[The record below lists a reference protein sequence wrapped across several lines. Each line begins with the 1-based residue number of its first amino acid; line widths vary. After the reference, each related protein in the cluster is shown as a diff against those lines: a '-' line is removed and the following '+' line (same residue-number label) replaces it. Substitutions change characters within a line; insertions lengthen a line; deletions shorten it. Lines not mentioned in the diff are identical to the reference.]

1 MNTFLIYLIIGIV
14 TGALYSIAAAGLV
27 LTYATSRIFNVA
39 HGAIGM
45 VMAYLMYTLWVQH
58 GLPKWVALAIV
69 VLVVA
74 PAIGV
79 LLDWAVMRW
88 LERASVAQRLVV
100 TLTLLVL
107 CLGLASFI
115 WGRGQNV
122 SQVMPSIFSASTFSP
137 ISGLNVSYDQLA
149 DVIVA
154 AVVAFGLWLLL
165 KRTRIGTMMRGVVD
179 DRDLTQLHGLN
190 PRLVTSLSWAIGI
203 ALAALAAILLA
214 PGVSMD
220 INTLSLLVVSAYGAA
235 IVGGLTSLPWAFVGA
250 MILGIGQS
258 FMVGYLPPTSLF
270 QNVTDAAPFILLFVV
285 LLLRRPSYGEQ
296 ERIQSFRE
304 PQPPRIW
311 TMLGMTVAGVVLVIL
326 VVPHM
331 SAVYQ
336 LVVGNGIIY
345 AGILLSLILVT
356 GMAGQVSLAQFSFL
370 GFGDVLLS
378 HLSTGAHLPYWAA
391 LIVATVSTALLGA
404 IVGLPA
410 LRLRGLYLALSTLA
424 FALLMDNVF
433 FANSSVFPQQGSGI
447 PVPPPSIFG
456 LTARSYTSVS
466 AVCAALV
473 GLCAMLVQVIR
484 KRPFG
489 RALTALRDAPSAAS
503 ALGLN
508 VVRTRLIVLAVASGM
523 AGLMGCLYGSLYQQ
537 ALSSQFV
544 YLNSLIALLIL
555 SIYGVTSVTG
565 AFIGAAFYSLFY
577 LMIPQWITDQNVV
590 SAIQP
595 LGIGLAVFALAQHP
609 EGAIAQNRAAIARWR
624 AKRAAQAVV
633 VPAAGVPAAAGAG
646 PAAGTATQAGAV
658 VGGSD
663 GKAGA

>member
-1 MNTFLIYLIIGIV
+1 MDTFLIYLVIGIV

-27 LTYATSRIFNVA
+27 LTYATSRVFNVA

-45 VMAYLMYTLWVQH
+45 IMAYLMYELWVSQ
-58 GLPKWVALAIV
+58 GLPEWLALV
-69 VLVVA
+69 VCVLVVA

-100 TLTLLVL
+100 TLTILVL
-107 CLGLASFI
+107 CQGLASLI
-115 WGRGQNV
+115 WGRGENV
-122 SQVMPSIFSASTFSP
+122 TEVMPSIFSSSSFSP
-137 ISGLNVSYDQLA
+137 ISGLNVTVDQLA

-165 KRTRIGTMMRGVVD
+165 KKTRIGTMMRGVVD
-179 DRDLTQLHGLN
+179 DRDLTQLYGIN
-190 PRLVTSLSWAIGI
+190 PRMVTSLSWAVGT

-250 MILGIGQS
+250 MILGIGSS
-258 FMVGYLPPTSLF
+258 FMVGYLPPTNLF

-285 LLLRRPSYGEQ
+285 LSLRRASYGEQ

-304 PQPPRIW
+304 PRPPRLR
-311 TMLGMTVAGVVLVIL
+311 TMAAMVVIGVVLVIL
-326 VVPHM
+326 VVPHF
-331 SAVYQ
+331 STVYQ

-345 AGILLSLILVT
+345 VGILLSLILVT

-370 GFGDVLLS
+370 GFGDVILS
-378 HLSTGAHLPYWAA
+378 HLTSGAHLPYWAA
-391 LIVATVSTALLGA
+391 LIVATVSTGLLGA
-404 IVGLPA
+404 IVALPA

-433 FANSSVFPQQGSGI
+433 FASSAIFPQQGSGI
-447 PVPPPSIFG
+447 PVPPPNIFG
-456 LTARSYTSVS
+456 LNARSYTSVS
-466 AVCAALV
+466 AVALVAV
-473 GLCAMLVQVIR
+473 GLCAMGILWIR
-484 KRPFG
+484 QRPFG
-489 RALTALRDAPSAAS
+489 RQLAALRDAPAAGS

-508 VVRTRLIVLAVASGM
+508 VVRTKLIVLAVGSGM
-523 AGLMGCLYGSLYQQ
+523 AGLMGCLYGGLFQQ

-544 YLNSLIALLIL
+544 YMNSLVALLIL
-555 SIYGVTSVTG
+555 SIYGVTSISG
-565 AFIGAAFYSLFY
+565 AFVGGLFYSVFY
-577 LMIPQWITDQNVV
+577 LMIPNWITDQNIV

-609 EGAIAQNRAAIARWR
+609 EGSMAQNRDAYRRWK
-624 AKRAAQAVV
+624 AKRAARAVT
-633 VPAAGVPAAAGAG
+633 VPGDAGLAAVGAGVGRTDREG
-646 PAAGTATQAGAV
+646 ERR
-658 VGGSD
+658 
-663 GKAGA
+663 

>member
-1 MNTFLIYLIIGIV
+1 MDTFLIYLIIGIV

-27 LTYATSRIFNVA
+27 LTYATSRVFNVA

-45 VMAYLMYTLWVQH
+45 VMAYLMYTLWVQQ
-58 GLPKWVALAIV
+58 GLPEWLALVIC

-74 PAIGV
+74 PAVGIF
-79 LLDWAVMRW
+79 LDWAVMRW

-100 TLTLLVL
+100 TLTLLIL
-107 CLGLASFI
+107 CQGLASLI
-115 WGRGQNV
+115 WGRGENITE
-122 SQVMPSIFSASTFSP
+122 VMPSIFSSATFSP
-137 ISGLNVSYDQLA
+137 ISGLNVTYDQLA

-179 DRDLTQLHGLN
+179 DRELTQLYGLS
-190 PRLVTSLSWAIGI
+190 PRMVTSLSWAIGT

-220 INTLSLLVVSAYGAA
+220 ITTLSLLVVSAYGAA

-250 MILGIGQS
+250 MILGIGSS
-258 FMVGYLPPTSLF
+258 FMVGYLPPTNLF

-285 LLLRRPSYGEQ
+285 LSLRRQRYGEQ

-304 PQPPRIW
+304 PRPPQLWKMIA
-311 TMLGMTVAGVVLVIL
+311 MIVAGVVLVIVAL
-326 VVPHM
+326 PHI
-331 SAVYQ
+331 SSVYQ

-378 HLSTGAHLPYWAA
+378 HLTTGAHLPYWAA
-391 LIVATVSTALLGA
+391 LIVATVSTGLLGA
-404 IVGLPA
+404 IVALPA

-433 FANSSVFPQQGSGI
+433 FASSAIFPQQGAGI
-447 PVPPPSIFG
+447 PDPPPSIFG
-456 LTARSYTSVS
+456 LTARSYTSVA
-466 AVCAALV
+466 AVAVVFV
-473 GLCAMLVQVIR
+473 GLCAVGILVLRQR
-484 KRPFG
+484 HFG
-489 RALTALRDAPSAAS
+489 RALAALRDAPAAAS

-508 VVRTRLIVLAVASGM
+508 VVRTKLIVLALASGM
-523 AGLMGCLYGSLYQQ
+523 AGLMGCLYGSLFQQ

-544 YLNSLIALLIL
+544 YLNSLTALLIL
-555 SIYGVTSVTG
+555 SIYGVTSVSG
-565 AFIGAAFYSLFY
+565 AFVGAGFFSIFY
-577 LMIPQWITDQNVV
+577 LMIPNWITNQNIV

-609 EGAIAQNRAAIARWR
+609 EGAIAQNRDSFARWR
-624 AKRAAQAVV
+624 GRRAVRAVTV
-633 VPAAGVPAAAGAG
+633 VADAGLAAVPEASAAIGVAERK
-646 PAAGTATQAGAV
+646 
-658 VGGSD
+658 GG
-663 GKAGA
+663 G

>member
-1 MNTFLIYLIIGIV
+1 MDTFLVYLIIGIV

-27 LTYATSRIFNVA
+27 LTYATSRVFNVA

-45 VMAYLMYTLWVQH
+45 VMAYLMYTLWVQQ
-58 GLPKWVALAIV
+58 GLPEWLALVIC

-74 PAIGV
+74 PAVGV

-100 TLTLLVL
+100 TLTLLIL
-107 CLGLASFI
+107 CQGLASLI
-115 WGRGQNV
+115 WGRGENITE
-122 SQVMPSIFSASTFSP
+122 VMPSIFSSSTFSP
-137 ISGLNVSYDQLA
+137 ISGLNVTYDQLA

-154 AVVAFGLWLLL
+154 AVVAGGLWLLL

-179 DRDLTQLHGLN
+179 DRDLTQLNGLN
-190 PRLVTSLSWAIGI
+190 PRMVTSLSWAIGT

-220 INTLSLLVVSAYGAA
+220 ITTLSLLVVSAYGAA

-250 MILGIGQS
+250 MILGIGSS
-258 FMVGYLPPTSLF
+258 FMVGYLPPTNLF
-270 QNVTDAAPFILLFVV
+270 QNVTDAAPFILLFIV
-285 LLLRRPSYGEQ
+285 LSLRRPRYGEQ
-296 ERIQSFRE
+296 ERIASFRE
-304 PQPPRIW
+304 PRPPRLWKMIA
-311 TMLGMTVAGVVLVIL
+311 LIVAGVVLVIL
-326 VVPHM
+326 AVPHL
-331 SAVYQ
+331 SGVYQ

-378 HLSTGAHLPYWAA
+378 HLTTGAHLPYWAA
-391 LIVATVSTALLGA
+391 LIVATVSTGLLGA
-404 IVGLPA
+404 IVALPA

-433 FANSSVFPQQGSGI
+433 FASSAIFPQQGAGI
-447 PVPPPSIFG
+447 PDPPPSIFG
-456 LTARSYTSVS
+456 LTARSYTSVA
-466 AVCAALV
+466 AVAVVFV
-473 GLCAMLVQVIR
+473 GLCAVGILVLRQR
-484 KRPFG
+484 HFG
-489 RALTALRDAPSAAS
+489 RALAALRDAPAAAS

-508 VVRTRLIVLAVASGM
+508 VVRTKLIVLALASGM
-523 AGLMGCLYGSLYQQ
+523 AGLMGCLYGSLFQQ

-544 YLNSLIALLIL
+544 YLNSLTALLIL
-555 SIYGVTSVTG
+555 SIYGVTSVSG
-565 AFIGAAFYSLFY
+565 AFVGAGFFSIFY
-577 LMIPQWITDQNVV
+577 LMIPNWITNQNIV

-609 EGAIAQNRAAIARWR
+609 EGAIAQNRDSFARWR
-624 AKRAAQAVV
+624 GRRAVRAVTV
-633 VPAAGVPAAAGAG
+633 VADAGLAAVPEASAAIGVAERK
-646 PAAGTATQAGAV
+646 
-658 VGGSD
+658 GG
-663 GKAGA
+663 G

>member
-1 MNTFLIYLIIGIV
+1 MNTFLIYLIIGVV

-27 LTYATSRIFNVA
+27 LTYATSRVFNVA

-45 VMAYLMYTLWVQH
+45 VMAYLAYTLWVQH
-58 GLPKWVALAIV
+58 GLNEWLALAIC

-74 PAIGV
+74 PAVGV

-107 CLGLASFI
+107 CQGLASLI
-115 WGRGQNV
+115 WGRGV
-122 SQVMPSIFSASTFSP
+122 SVTEVMPSIFSSATFSP
-137 ISGLNVSYDQLA
+137 INGLNVTYDQLA

-154 AVVAFGLWLLL
+154 AAVAGGLWLLL

-179 DRDLTQLHGLN
+179 DRDLTELHGLS
-190 PRLVTSLSWAIGI
+190 PRMVTSLSWAIGTS
-203 ALAALAAILLA
+203 LAALAAILLA

-250 MILGIGQS
+250 MILGIGSS
-258 FMVGYLPPTSLF
+258 FMVGYLPPTDLF
-270 QNVTDAAPFILLFVV
+270 QNVTDAAPFILLFIV
-285 LLLRRPSYGEQ
+285 LSLRRQSYAEQ
-296 ERIQSFRE
+296 ERVQSFRE
-304 PQPPRIW
+304 PSPPSIR
-311 TMLGMTVAGVVLVIL
+311 TMIAMTVAALVLVIL

-345 AGILLSLILVT
+345 AGIMLSLILVT
-356 GMAGQVSLAQFSFL
+356 GLAGQVSLAQFSFL

-378 HLSTGAHLPYWAA
+378 HLTSGAHLPYWAA
-391 LIVATVSTALLGA
+391 LIVATVSTGLLGA
-404 IVGLPA
+404 IVALPA

-433 FANSSVFPQQGSGI
+433 FSSSAIFPQQGSGI
-447 PVPPPSIFG
+447 PVPSPSICG
-456 LTARSYTSVS
+456 LTARSYTSVA
-466 AVCAALV
+466 AVAVVAVGACAI
-473 GLCAMLVQVIR
+473 GVQLLR
-484 KRPFG
+484 THRFG
-489 RALTALRDAPSAAS
+489 RALAALRDAPSAAS

-508 VVRTRLIVLAVASGM
+508 VVRTKLIVLALASGM
-523 AGLMGCLYGSLYQQ
+523 AGLMGCLYGGLFQQ

-544 YLNSLIALLIL
+544 YFNSLIALLIL
-555 SIYGVTSVTG
+555 SIYGVQSVTG
-565 AFIGAAFYSLFY
+565 AFVGALFYSLFY
-577 LMIPQWITDQNVV
+577 LMIPNWITNENIV

-609 EGAIAQNRAAIARWR
+609 EGAIAQNRASL
-624 AKRAAQAVV
+624 AKRRERKAARADATGAVS
-633 VPAAGVPAAAGAG
+633 GG
-646 PAAGTATQAGAV
+646 PAMVTVAEPDAV
-658 VGGSD
+658 VGLAEQKG
-663 GKAGA
+663 GA

>member
-1 MNTFLIYLIIGIV
+1 MDTFLVYLIIGIV

-27 LTYATSRIFNVA
+27 LTYATSRVFNVA

-45 VMAYLMYTLWVQH
+45 VMAYLMYTLWVRQ
-58 GLPKWVALAIV
+58 GLPEWLALVIC

-74 PAIGV
+74 PAVGIF
-79 LLDWAVMRW
+79 LDWAVMRW

-100 TLTLLVL
+100 TLTLLIL
-107 CLGLASFI
+107 CQGLASLI
-115 WGRGQNV
+115 WGRGENITE
-122 SQVMPSIFSASTFSP
+122 VMPSIFSSATFSP
-137 ISGLNVSYDQLA
+137 ISGLNVTYDQLA

-154 AVVAFGLWLLL
+154 AVVAGGLWLLL

-179 DRDLTQLHGLN
+179 DRDLTQLNGLS
-190 PRLVTSLSWAIGI
+190 PRMVTSLSWAIGT

-220 INTLSLLVVSAYGAA
+220 ISTLSLLVVSAYGAA

-250 MILGIGQS
+250 MILGIGSS
-258 FMVGYLPPTSLF
+258 FMVGYLPPTNLF

-285 LLLRRPSYGEQ
+285 LSLRRQRYGEQ

-304 PQPPRIW
+304 PRPPRLWKMIA
-311 TMLGMTVAGVVLVIL
+311 MIVAGVVLVI
-326 VVPHM
+326 VAVPHL
-331 SAVYQ
+331 SSVYQ

-378 HLSTGAHLPYWAA
+378 HLTTGAHLPYWAA
-391 LIVATVSTALLGA
+391 LIVATVSTGLLGA
-404 IVGLPA
+404 IVALPA

-433 FANSSVFPQQGSGI
+433 FASSAIFPQQGSGI
-447 PVPPPSIFG
+447 PDPPPSIFG
-456 LTARSYTSVS
+456 LTARSYTSVA
-466 AVCAALV
+466 AVAVVFV
-473 GLCAMLVQVIR
+473 GLCAVGILVLRQR
-484 KRPFG
+484 HFG
-489 RALTALRDAPSAAS
+489 RALAALRDAPAAAS

-508 VVRTRLIVLAVASGM
+508 VVRTKLIVLALASGM
-523 AGLMGCLYGSLYQQ
+523 AGLMGCLYGSLFQQ

-544 YLNSLIALLIL
+544 YLNSLTALLIL
-555 SIYGVTSVTG
+555 SIYGVTSVSG
-565 AFIGAAFYSLFY
+565 AFVGAGFFSLFY
-577 LMIPQWITDQNVV
+577 LMIPNWITNQNIV

-609 EGAIAQNRAAIARWR
+609 EGAIAQNRDSFARRRARRAARAVTVLADVGLAAVPEESAAIALTERR
-624 AKRAAQAVV
+624 
-633 VPAAGVPAAAGAG
+633 GGA
-646 PAAGTATQAGAV
+646 
-658 VGGSD
+658 
-663 GKAGA
+663 

>member
-1 MNTFLIYLIIGIV
+1 MDTFLIYLVIGIV

-27 LTYATSRIFNVA
+27 LTYATSRVFNVA

-45 VMAYLMYTLWVQH
+45 IMAYLMYELWVNQ
-58 GLPKWVALAIV
+58 GFNEWLALVIC

-74 PAIGV
+74 PATGI

-100 TLTLLVL
+100 TLTILVL
-107 CLGLASFI
+107 CQGLASLI
-115 WGRGQNV
+115 WGRGENV
-122 SQVMPSIFSASTFSP
+122 TEVMPSIFSSSSFSP
-137 ISGLNVSYDQLA
+137 ISGLNVTYDQLA
-149 DVIVA
+149 DIIVA

-165 KRTRIGTMMRGVVD
+165 KKTRIGTMMRGVVD
-179 DRDLTQLHGLN
+179 DRDLTQLHGIN
-190 PRLVTSLSWAIGI
+190 PRMVTSLSWAVGT

-250 MILGIGQS
+250 MILGIGSS
-258 FMVGYLPPTSLF
+258 FMVGYLPPTNLF

-285 LLLRRPSYGEQ
+285 LSLRRASYGEQ

-304 PQPPRIW
+304 PSPPKLR
-311 TMLGMTVAGVVLVIL
+311 TMMAMIVVGVVLVIL
-326 VVPHM
+326 VVPHF
-331 SAVYQ
+331 STVYQ
-336 LVVGNGIIY
+336 LVVGNGMIY
-345 AGILLSLILVT
+345 VGILLSLILVT

-378 HLSTGAHLPYWAA
+378 HLSSGAHLPYWAA
-391 LIVATVSTALLGA
+391 LIVATVSTGLLGA
-404 IVGLPA
+404 IVALPA

-433 FANSSVFPQQGSGI
+433 FASSAIFPQQGSGI
-447 PVPPPSIFG
+447 PVPPPNIFG
-456 LTARSYTSVS
+456 LNARSYTSVT
-466 AVCAALV
+466 AVAVVAV
-473 GLCAMLVQVIR
+473 GLCAMGILWIR
-484 KRPFG
+484 TRPFG
-489 RALTALRDAPSAAS
+489 RALAALRDAPAAGS

-508 VVRTRLIVLAVASGM
+508 VIRTKLIVLAVGSGM
-523 AGLMGCLYGSLYQQ
+523 AGLMGCLYGGLYQQ

-544 YLNSLIALLIL
+544 YMNSLVALLIL
-555 SIYGVTSVTG
+555 SIYGVTSISG
-565 AFIGAAFYSLFY
+565 AFVGGLFYSVFY
-577 LMIPQWITDQNVV
+577 LMIPNWITDQNIV

-609 EGAIAQNRAAIARWR
+609 EGSIAQNRDAYRAWK
-624 AKRAAQAVV
+624 AKRAARRVAVPDDAGLAAV
-633 VPAAGVPAAAGAG
+633 GAGVGSTDREGGA
-646 PAAGTATQAGAV
+646 
-658 VGGSD
+658 
-663 GKAGA
+663 

>member
-1 MNTFLIYLIIGIV
+1 MDTFLVYLIIGIV

-27 LTYATSRIFNVA
+27 LTYATSRVFNFA

-45 VMAYLMYTLWVQH
+45 VMAYVAYTLWVQH
-58 GLPKWVALAIV
+58 GLNEWLALAIC
-69 VLVVA
+69 VLVLA
-74 PAIGV
+74 PAVGI

-107 CLGLASFI
+107 CEGLASLI
-115 WGRGQNV
+115 WGRGENV
-122 SQVMPSIFSASTFSP
+122 TEVMPSIFSSGTFSP
-137 ISGLNVSYDQLA
+137 VSGLNVTYDQLA

-154 AVVAFGLWLLL
+154 AVVAGGLWLLL
-165 KRTRIGTMMRGVVD
+165 KKTRIGTVMRGVVD
-179 DRDLTQLHGLN
+179 DRDLTQLNGLN
-190 PRLVTSLSWAIGI
+190 PRWVTSLSWAIGT

-220 INTLSLLVVSAYGAA
+220 ISTLSLLVVSAYGAA
-235 IVGGLTSLPWAFVGA
+235 IVGGLTSLPWTFAGA
-250 MILGIGQS
+250 MILGIGTS
-258 FMVGYLPPTSLF
+258 FMVGYLPPTNLF

-285 LLLRRPSYGEQ
+285 LALRRARYADQ

-304 PQPPRIW
+304 PSPPRLR
-311 TMLGMTVAGVVLVIL
+311 TMLGMTVAGLVLVI
-326 VVPHM
+326 VVTPHL
-331 SAVYQ
+331 STVYQ

-345 AGILLSLILVT
+345 VGILLSLILVT

-391 LIVATVSTALLGA
+391 LIVATVSTGLLGA
-404 IVGLPA
+404 LVALPA

-433 FANSSVFPQQGSGI
+433 FASSAIFPQQGSGI

-456 LTARSYTSVS
+456 LTARSYTSIS
-466 AVCAALV
+466 AVALV
-473 GLCAMLVQVIR
+473 AVAACAIGILTVR
-484 KRPFG
+484 NRPFG
-489 RALTALRDAPSAAS
+489 RALAALRDAPSAAS

-508 VVRTRLIVLAVASGM
+508 VVRTRLIVFAAASAM
-523 AGLMGCLYGSLYQQ
+523 AGLMGCLYGGLYQQ

-544 YLNSLIALLIL
+544 YMNSLTALLIL
-555 SIYGVTSVTG
+555 SIYGITSVSG
-565 AFIGAAFYSLFY
+565 AFVGALFYSLFY
-577 LMIPQWITDQNVV
+577 LMIPNWITNQNIV

-595 LGIGLAVFALAQHP
+595 FAIGLAVFALAQHP
-609 EGAIAQNRAAIARWR
+609 EGAIAQNRAGIARWR
-624 AKRAAQAVV
+624 QRRTARRAALALADGDLGEMPVAVSTERK
-633 VPAAGVPAAAGAG
+633 GGA
-646 PAAGTATQAGAV
+646 
-658 VGGSD
+658 
-663 GKAGA
+663 

>member
-1 MNTFLIYLIIGIV
+1 METFLIYLIIGIV

-27 LTYATSRIFNVA
+27 LTYATSRVFNVA

-45 VMAYLMYTLWVQH
+45 IMAYLMYTLWVQW
-58 GLPKWVALAIV
+58 GLPEILALVIC

-74 PAIGV
+74 PATGV

-100 TLTLLVL
+100 TLTILVL
-107 CLGLASFI
+107 CQGLASLI
-115 WGRGQNV
+115 WGRGENV
-122 SQVMPSIFSASTFSP
+122 TEVMPSVFSSASFSP
-137 ISGLNVSYDQLA
+137 ISGLNVTYDQLA

-165 KRTRIGTMMRGVVD
+165 KHTRIGTMMRGVVD
-179 DRDLTQLHGLN
+179 DRDLTQLYGIN
-190 PRLVTSLSWAIGI
+190 PRLVTSLSWAVGT

-250 MILGIGQS
+250 MILGIGSS
-258 FMVGYLPPTSLF
+258 FMVGYLPPTNLF

-285 LLLRRPSYGEQ
+285 LSLRRASYGEQ

-304 PQPPRIW
+304 PRPPRLR
-311 TMLGMTVAGVVLVIL
+311 TMAAMIVIGVVLVVL
-326 VVPHM
+326 VVPHF
-331 SAVYQ
+331 SGVYQ

-345 AGILLSLILVT
+345 VGILLSLILVT

-370 GFGDVLLS
+370 GFGDVILS
-378 HLSTGAHLPYWAA
+378 HLTTGAHLPYWAA
-391 LIVATVSTALLGA
+391 LIVATVSTSLLGA
-404 IVGLPA
+404 IVALPA

-433 FANSSVFPQQGSGI
+433 FASSAIFPQQGSGI
-447 PVPPPSIFG
+447 PVPPPNIFG
-456 LTARSYTSVS
+456 LNARSYTSVS
-466 AVCAALV
+466 AVALVAV
-473 GLCAMLVQVIR
+473 GLCAMGILWMRQ
-484 KRPFG
+484 RPFG
-489 RALTALRDAPSAAS
+489 RTLAALRDAPAAGS

-508 VVRTRLIVLAVASGM
+508 VVRTKLIVLAVGSGM
-523 AGLMGCLYGSLYQQ
+523 AGLLGCLYGGLYQQ

-544 YLNSLIALLIL
+544 YMNSLVALLIL
-555 SIYGVTSVTG
+555 SIYGVTSISG
-565 AFIGAAFYSLFY
+565 AFVGGLFYSVFY
-577 LMIPQWITDQNVV
+577 LMIPNWITDQNIV

-609 EGAIAQNRAAIARWR
+609 EGSMAQNRDAYRRWK
-624 AKRAAQAVV
+624 AKRAARGVT
-633 VPAAGVPAAAGAG
+633 VPADAGLAAVGAGVGSTTDREGGA
-646 PAAGTATQAGAV
+646 
-658 VGGSD
+658 
-663 GKAGA
+663 

>member
-1 MNTFLIYLIIGIV
+1 MDTFLVYLIIGIV

-27 LTYATSRIFNVA
+27 LTYATSRVFNVA

-45 VMAYLMYTLWVQH
+45 VMAYLMYTLWVRQ
-58 GLPKWVALAIV
+58 GLPEWLALVIC
-69 VLVVA
+69 VLAVA
-74 PAIGV
+74 PAVGIF
-79 LLDWAVMRW
+79 LDWAVMRW

-100 TLTLLVL
+100 TLTLLIL
-107 CLGLASFI
+107 CQGLASLI
-115 WGRGQNV
+115 WGRGENITE
-122 SQVMPSIFSASTFSP
+122 VMPSIFSSSTFSP
-137 ISGLNVSYDQLA
+137 ISGLNVTYDQLA

-154 AVVAFGLWLLL
+154 AVVAGGLWLLL

-179 DRDLTQLHGLN
+179 DRDLTQLNGLS
-190 PRLVTSLSWAIGI
+190 PRMVTSLSWAIGT

-220 INTLSLLVVSAYGAA
+220 ISTLSLLVVSAYGAA

-250 MILGIGQS
+250 MILGIGSS
-258 FMVGYLPPTSLF
+258 FMVGYLPPTNLF

-285 LLLRRPSYGEQ
+285 LSLRRQRYGEQ

-304 PQPPRIW
+304 PQPPRLWKMIA
-311 TMLGMTVAGVVLVIL
+311 MVVAGVVLVIL
-326 VVPHM
+326 AVPHM
-331 SAVYQ
+331 STVYQ

-378 HLSTGAHLPYWAA
+378 HLTTGAHLPYWAA
-391 LIVATVSTALLGA
+391 LIVATVSTGLLGA
-404 IVGLPA
+404 IVALPA

-433 FANSSVFPQQGSGI
+433 FASSAIFPQQGSGI
-447 PVPPPSIFG
+447 PDPPPSIFG
-456 LTARSYTSVS
+456 LTARSYTSVA
-466 AVCAALV
+466 AVAVVFV
-473 GLCAMLVQVIR
+473 GLCAVGILVLRQR
-484 KRPFG
+484 HFG
-489 RALTALRDAPSAAS
+489 RALAALRDAPAAAS

-508 VVRTRLIVLAVASGM
+508 VVRTKLIVLALASGM
-523 AGLMGCLYGSLYQQ
+523 AGLMGCLYGSLFQQ

-544 YLNSLIALLIL
+544 YLNSLTALLIL
-555 SIYGVTSVTG
+555 SIYGVTSVSG
-565 AFIGAAFYSLFY
+565 AFVGAGFYSLFY
-577 LMIPQWITDQNVV
+577 LMIPNWITNQNIV

-609 EGAIAQNRAAIARWR
+609 EGAIAQNRDSFTRRRSRRAARAVTVLADAGLAAVPEESAAIALTERR
-624 AKRAAQAVV
+624 
-633 VPAAGVPAAAGAG
+633 GGA
-646 PAAGTATQAGAV
+646 
-658 VGGSD
+658 
-663 GKAGA
+663 

>member
-1 MNTFLIYLIIGIV
+1 MDTFLVYLIIGIV

-27 LTYATSRIFNVA
+27 LTYATSRVFNVA

-45 VMAYLMYTLWVQH
+45 VMAYLMYTLWVRQ
-58 GLPKWVALAIV
+58 GLPEWLALVIC

-74 PAIGV
+74 PAVGIF
-79 LLDWAVMRW
+79 LDWAVMRW

-100 TLTLLVL
+100 TLTLLIL
-107 CLGLASFI
+107 CQGLASLI
-115 WGRGQNV
+115 WGRGENITE
-122 SQVMPSIFSASTFSP
+122 VMPSIFSSSTFSP
-137 ISGLNVSYDQLA
+137 ISGLNVTYDQLA

-154 AVVAFGLWLLL
+154 AVVAGGLWLLL

-179 DRDLTQLHGLN
+179 DRDLTQLNGLS
-190 PRLVTSLSWAIGI
+190 PRMVTSLSWAIGT

-220 INTLSLLVVSAYGAA
+220 ISTLSLLVVSAYGAA

-250 MILGIGQS
+250 MILGIGSS
-258 FMVGYLPPTSLF
+258 FMVGYLPPTNLF

-285 LLLRRPSYGEQ
+285 LSLRRQRYGEQ

-304 PQPPRIW
+304 PQPPRLWKMIA
-311 TMLGMTVAGVVLVIL
+311 MVVAGVVLVIL
-326 VVPHM
+326 AVPHM
-331 SAVYQ
+331 STVYQ

-378 HLSTGAHLPYWAA
+378 HLTTGAHLPYWAA
-391 LIVATVSTALLGA
+391 LIVATVSTGLLGA
-404 IVGLPA
+404 IVALPA

-433 FANSSVFPQQGSGI
+433 FASSAIFPQQGSGI
-447 PVPPPSIFG
+447 PVPAPSIFG
-456 LTARSYTSVS
+456 LTARSYTSVA
-466 AVCAALV
+466 AVAVAFV
-473 GLCAMLVQVIR
+473 GLCAMGILTLR
-484 KRPFG
+484 KWHFG
-489 RALTALRDAPSAAS
+489 RALAALRDAPSAAS

-508 VVRTRLIVLAVASGM
+508 VVRTKLIVLALASGM
-523 AGLMGCLYGSLYQQ
+523 AGLMGCLYGGLFQQ

-544 YLNSLIALLIL
+544 YLNSLTALLIL
-555 SIYGVTSVTG
+555 SIYGVTSVSG
-565 AFIGAAFYSLFY
+565 AFVGAAFYSVFY
-577 LMIPQWITDQNVV
+577 LMIPNWITDQNIV
-590 SAIQP
+590 SALQP

-609 EGAIAQNRAAIARWR
+609 EGAIAQNRDSIARWR
-624 AKRAAQAVV
+624 ARRAARAVP
-633 VPAAGVPAAAGAG
+633 VPAEADLAAVP
-646 PAAGTATQAGAV
+646 QAGAV
-658 VGGSD
+658 VGSSD
-663 GKAGA
+663 RKEEG

>member
-1 MNTFLIYLIIGIV
+1 MDTFLVYLIIGIV

-27 LTYATSRIFNVA
+27 LTYATSRVFNFA

-45 VMAYLMYTLWVQH
+45 VMAYVAYTLWVQH
-58 GLPKWVALAIV
+58 GLNEWLALAIC
-69 VLVVA
+69 VLVLA
-74 PAIGV
+74 PAVGI

-107 CLGLASFI
+107 CEGLASLI
-115 WGRGQNV
+115 WGRGENV
-122 SQVMPSIFSASTFSP
+122 TEVMPSIFSSGTFSP
-137 ISGLNVSYDQLA
+137 VSGLNVTYDQLA

-154 AVVAFGLWLLL
+154 AVVAGGLWLLL
-165 KRTRIGTMMRGVVD
+165 KKTRIGTVMRGVVD
-179 DRDLTQLHGLN
+179 DRDLTQLNGLN
-190 PRLVTSLSWAIGI
+190 PRWVTSLSWAIGT

-220 INTLSLLVVSAYGAA
+220 ISTLSLLVVSAYGAA
-235 IVGGLTSLPWAFVGA
+235 IVGGLTSLPWTFAGA
-250 MILGIGQS
+250 MILGIGTS
-258 FMVGYLPPTSLF
+258 FMVGYLPPTNLF

-285 LLLRRPSYGEQ
+285 LALRRARYADQ

-304 PQPPRIW
+304 PSPPRLR
-311 TMLGMTVAGVVLVIL
+311 TMLAMTVAGLVLVI
-326 VVPHM
+326 VVTPHL
-331 SAVYQ
+331 STVYQ

-345 AGILLSLILVT
+345 VGILLSLILVT

-391 LIVATVSTALLGA
+391 LIVATVSTGLLGA
-404 IVGLPA
+404 LVALPA

-433 FANSSVFPQQGSGI
+433 FASSAIFPQQGSGI

-456 LTARSYTSVS
+456 LTARSYTSIS
-466 AVCAALV
+466 AVALV
-473 GLCAMLVQVIR
+473 AVAACAIGILTVR
-484 KRPFG
+484 NRPFG
-489 RALTALRDAPSAAS
+489 RALAALRDAPSAAS

-508 VVRTRLIVLAVASGM
+508 VVRTRLIVFAAASAM
-523 AGLMGCLYGSLYQQ
+523 AGLMGCLYGGLYQQ

-544 YLNSLIALLIL
+544 YMNSLTALLIL
-555 SIYGVTSVTG
+555 SIYGITSVSG
-565 AFIGAAFYSLFY
+565 AFVGALFYSLFY
-577 LMIPQWITDQNVV
+577 LMIPNWITNQNIV

-595 LGIGLAVFALAQHP
+595 FAIGLAVFALAQHP
-609 EGAIAQNRAAIARWR
+609 EGAIAQNRAGIARWR
-624 AKRAAQAVV
+624 QRRTARRAALALADGDLGEMPVAVSTERK
-633 VPAAGVPAAAGAG
+633 GGA
-646 PAAGTATQAGAV
+646 
-658 VGGSD
+658 
-663 GKAGA
+663 

>member
-1 MNTFLIYLIIGIV
+1 MDTFLVYLIIGIV

-27 LTYATSRIFNVA
+27 LTYATSRVFNVA

-45 VMAYLMYTLWVQH
+45 VMAYLMYTLWVRQ
-58 GLPKWVALAIV
+58 GLPEWLALVIC

-74 PAIGV
+74 PAVGIF
-79 LLDWAVMRW
+79 LDWAVMRW

-100 TLTLLVL
+100 TLTLLIL
-107 CLGLASFI
+107 CQGLASLI
-115 WGRGQNV
+115 WGRGENITE
-122 SQVMPSIFSASTFSP
+122 VMPSIFSSSTFSP
-137 ISGLNVSYDQLA
+137 ISGLNVTYDQLA

-154 AVVAFGLWLLL
+154 AVVAGGLWLLL

-179 DRDLTQLHGLN
+179 DRDLTQLNGLS
-190 PRLVTSLSWAIGI
+190 PRMVTSLSWAIGT

-220 INTLSLLVVSAYGAA
+220 ISTLSLLVVSAYGAA

-250 MILGIGQS
+250 MILGIGSS
-258 FMVGYLPPTSLF
+258 FMVGYLPPTNLF

-285 LLLRRPSYGEQ
+285 LSLRRQRYGEQ

-304 PQPPRIW
+304 PRPPRLWKMIA
-311 TMLGMTVAGVVLVIL
+311 MIVAGVVLVI
-326 VVPHM
+326 VAVPHL
-331 SAVYQ
+331 SSVYQ

-378 HLSTGAHLPYWAA
+378 HLTTGAHLPYWAA
-391 LIVATVSTALLGA
+391 LIVATVSTGLLGA
-404 IVGLPA
+404 IVALPA

-433 FANSSVFPQQGSGI
+433 FASSAIFPQQGSGI
-447 PVPPPSIFG
+447 PDPPPSIFG
-456 LTARSYTSVS
+456 LTARSYTSVA
-466 AVCAALV
+466 AVAVVFV
-473 GLCAMLVQVIR
+473 GLCAVGILVLRQR
-484 KRPFG
+484 HFG
-489 RALTALRDAPSAAS
+489 RALAALRDAPAAAS

-508 VVRTRLIVLAVASGM
+508 VVRTKLIVLALASGM
-523 AGLMGCLYGSLYQQ
+523 AGLMGCLYGSLFQQ

-544 YLNSLIALLIL
+544 YLNSLTALLIL
-555 SIYGVTSVTG
+555 SIYGVTSVSG
-565 AFIGAAFYSLFY
+565 AFVGAGFFSLFY
-577 LMIPQWITDQNVV
+577 LMIPNWITNQNIV

-609 EGAIAQNRAAIARWR
+609 EGAIAQNRDSFARRRARRAARAVTVLADVGLAAAPEQSAAIALTDRR
-624 AKRAAQAVV
+624 
-633 VPAAGVPAAAGAG
+633 GGA
-646 PAAGTATQAGAV
+646 
-658 VGGSD
+658 
-663 GKAGA
+663 

>member
-1 MNTFLIYLIIGIV
+1 MDTFLVYLIIGIV

-27 LTYATSRIFNVA
+27 LTYATSRVFNVA

-45 VMAYLMYTLWVQH
+45 VMAYLMYTLWVRQ
-58 GLPKWVALAIV
+58 GLPEWLALVIC

-74 PAIGV
+74 PAVGIF
-79 LLDWAVMRW
+79 LDWAVMRW

-100 TLTLLVL
+100 TLTLLIL
-107 CLGLASFI
+107 CQGLASLI
-115 WGRGQNV
+115 WGRGENITE
-122 SQVMPSIFSASTFSP
+122 VMPSIFSSATFSP
-137 ISGLNVSYDQLA
+137 ISGLNVTYDQLA

-154 AVVAFGLWLLL
+154 AVVAGGLWLLL

-179 DRDLTQLHGLN
+179 DRDLTQLNGLS
-190 PRLVTSLSWAIGI
+190 PRMVTSLSWAIGT

-220 INTLSLLVVSAYGAA
+220 ISTLSLLVVSAYGAA

-250 MILGIGQS
+250 MILGIGSS
-258 FMVGYLPPTSLF
+258 FMVGYLPPTNLF

-285 LLLRRPSYGEQ
+285 LSLRRQRYGEQ

-304 PQPPRIW
+304 PRPPRLWKMIA
-311 TMLGMTVAGVVLVIL
+311 MIVAGVVLVI
-326 VVPHM
+326 VAVPHL
-331 SAVYQ
+331 SSVYQ

-378 HLSTGAHLPYWAA
+378 HLTTGAHLPYWAA
-391 LIVATVSTALLGA
+391 LIVATVSTGLLGA
-404 IVGLPA
+404 IVALPA

-433 FANSSVFPQQGSGI
+433 FASSAIFPQQGSGI
-447 PVPPPSIFG
+447 PDPPPSVFG
-456 LTARSYTSVS
+456 LTARSYTSVA
-466 AVCAALV
+466 AVAVVFV
-473 GLCAMLVQVIR
+473 GLCAVGILVLRQR
-484 KRPFG
+484 HFG
-489 RALTALRDAPSAAS
+489 RALAALRDAPAAAS

-508 VVRTRLIVLAVASGM
+508 VVRTKLIVLALASGM
-523 AGLMGCLYGSLYQQ
+523 AGLMGCLYGSLFQQ

-544 YLNSLIALLIL
+544 YLNSLTALLIL
-555 SIYGVTSVTG
+555 SIYGVTSVSG
-565 AFIGAAFYSLFY
+565 AFVGAGFFSLFY
-577 LMIPQWITDQNVV
+577 LMIPNWITNQNIV

-609 EGAIAQNRAAIARWR
+609 EGAIAQNRDSFARRRARRAARAVTVLADVGLAAVPEESAAIALTERR
-624 AKRAAQAVV
+624 
-633 VPAAGVPAAAGAG
+633 GGA
-646 PAAGTATQAGAV
+646 
-658 VGGSD
+658 
-663 GKAGA
+663 

>member
-1 MNTFLIYLIIGIV
+1 MDTFLVYLIIGVV

-27 LTYATSRIFNVA
+27 LTYATSRVFNVA

-45 VMAYLMYTLWVQH
+45 VMAYLMYTLWVRQ
-58 GLPKWVALAIV
+58 GLPEWLALVIC

-74 PAIGV
+74 PAVGIF
-79 LLDWAVMRW
+79 LDWAVMRW

-100 TLTLLVL
+100 TLTLLIL
-107 CLGLASFI
+107 CQGLASLI
-115 WGRGQNV
+115 WGRGENITE
-122 SQVMPSIFSASTFSP
+122 VMPSIFSSATFSP
-137 ISGLNVSYDQLA
+137 ISGLNVTYDQLA

-154 AVVAFGLWLLL
+154 AVVAGGLWLLL

-179 DRDLTQLHGLN
+179 DRDLTQLNGLS
-190 PRLVTSLSWAIGI
+190 PRMVTSLSWAIGT

-220 INTLSLLVVSAYGAA
+220 ISTLSLLVVSAYGAA

-250 MILGIGQS
+250 MILGIGSS
-258 FMVGYLPPTSLF
+258 FMVGYLPPTNLF

-285 LLLRRPSYGEQ
+285 LSLRRQRYGEQ

-304 PQPPRIW
+304 PRPPRLWKMIA
-311 TMLGMTVAGVVLVIL
+311 MIVAGVVLVI
-326 VVPHM
+326 VAVPHM
-331 SAVYQ
+331 SSVYQ

-378 HLSTGAHLPYWAA
+378 HLTTGAHLPYWAA
-391 LIVATVSTALLGA
+391 LIVATVSTGLLGA
-404 IVGLPA
+404 IVALPA

-433 FANSSVFPQQGSGI
+433 FASSAIFPQQGSGI
-447 PVPPPSIFG
+447 PDPPPSIFG
-456 LTARSYTSVS
+456 LTARSYTSVA
-466 AVCAALV
+466 AVAVVFV
-473 GLCAMLVQVIR
+473 GLCAVGILVLR
-484 KRPFG
+484 RRHFG
-489 RALTALRDAPSAAS
+489 RALAALRDGPAAAS

-508 VVRTRLIVLAVASGM
+508 VVRTKLIVLALASGM
-523 AGLMGCLYGSLYQQ
+523 AGLMGCLYGSLFQQ

-544 YLNSLIALLIL
+544 YLNSLTALLIL
-555 SIYGVTSVTG
+555 SIYGVTSVSG
-565 AFIGAAFYSLFY
+565 AFVGAGFFSLFY
-577 LMIPQWITDQNVV
+577 LMIPNWITNQNIV

-609 EGAIAQNRAAIARWR
+609 EGAIAQNRDSFARRRARRAARAVTVLADVGLAAVPEESAAIALTERR
-624 AKRAAQAVV
+624 
-633 VPAAGVPAAAGAG
+633 GGA
-646 PAAGTATQAGAV
+646 
-658 VGGSD
+658 
-663 GKAGA
+663 